1 MSDEPINQ
9 EPAAT
14 PVSREPAAPAP
25 FAAPTGAT
33 DVAPKNNRTLWIV
46 IAVAAVLC
54 ILCCCLALAAW
65 GIIRNNIN
73 NGRLNLNLDNPGR
86 ITGSTT
92 SQDFDQSV
100 QVNGMP
106 TIAVNLPFGDVRIE
120 TGAAGE
126 VAVRG
131 QMVVADNANAS
142 SALESLQPKISVV
155 GDRVTISN
163 DWQEN
168 LNRLSTRHDLEVT
181 IVIPSGS
188 SLTIQMGAGRLLV
201 TETQGDLTINMG
213 AADVELRNVEVDKLL
228 NVQTGA
234 GRIIYEGTVVSNAAY
249 TFKTGAGAITLS
261 LPANS
266 SFHLNASSNVGNVTC
281 DFELSGDSGG
291 RNLVGKS
298 VQGDVGPSP
307 TATLDLTSAV
317 GQIEIRRAR

>member
-14 PVSREPAAPAP
+14 PVSREPVAAAP
-25 FAAPTGAT
+25 FAVPSGALET
-33 DVAPKNNRTLWIV
+33 APKNNRTLWIV
-46 IAVAAVLC
+46 IAALALLC
-54 ILCCCLALAAW
+54 IVCFCLALAAW
-65 GIIRNNIN
+65 RVIGNNIN
-73 NGRLNLNLDNPGR
+73 NLGLNLNLDNPGR
-86 ITGSTT
+86 VTGSTT
-92 SQDFDQSV
+92 SQDFDASV
-100 QVNGMP
+100 QVNDTP
-106 TIAVNLPFGDVRIE
+106 TIAINLPFADVRIE

-131 QMVVADNANAS
+131 QMVVTDNTNAS

-188 SLTIQMGAGRLLV
+188 GLTIQMGAGRLLIN
-201 TETQGDLTINMG
+201 ETQGDLKINMG

-234 GRIIYEGTVVSNAAY
+234 GRIIYEGAVVSNAAY

-298 VQGDVGPSP
+298 VQGDVGPNP

-317 GQIEIRRAR
+317 GQIEIRRVP

>member
-33 DVAPKNNRTLWIV
+33 DAPPKNNRTLWIV

-155 GDRVTISN
+155 GYRVTISN

-181 IVIPSGS
+181 
-188 SLTIQMGAGRLLV
+188 
-201 TETQGDLTINMG
+201 
-213 AADVELRNVEVDKLL
+213 
-228 NVQTGA
+228 
-234 GRIIYEGTVVSNAAY
+234 
-249 TFKTGAGAITLS
+249 LS
-261 LPANS
+261 LIHIS
-266 SFHLNASSNVGNVTC
+266 
-281 DFELSGDSGG
+281 E
-291 RNLVGKS
+291 
-298 VQGDVGPSP
+298 P
-307 TATLDLTSAV
+307 T
-317 GQIEIRRAR
+317 RPY